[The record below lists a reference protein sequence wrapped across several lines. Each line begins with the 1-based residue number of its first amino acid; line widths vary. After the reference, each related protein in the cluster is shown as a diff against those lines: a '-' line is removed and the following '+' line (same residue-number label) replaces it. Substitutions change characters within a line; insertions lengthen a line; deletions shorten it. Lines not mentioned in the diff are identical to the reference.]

1 MRSNSKT
8 NVNTNAGN
16 KKGGTKSNRV
26 PIEGKNNPGTN
37 KKSLNTK
44 NKK

>member
-1 MRSNSKT
+1 MRSNSKI
-8 NVNTNAGN
+8 NVNANAGN

-26 PIEGKNNPGTN
+26 PIGGKNNPGTN